1 MRSTFHL
8 LLGFV
13 TLLQCSVFTDFAHA
27 APPLQYT
34 PHTTVQAFK
43 EIADL
48 VREDYVEPVEE
59 KKLLEGALNG
69 MLTALDPHSSYLGPE
84 DYQELLKQT
93 KGEFGGLGMEVTME
107 NGLIKIVTPL
117 DDTPA
122 HKAGLQ
128 KKDLI
133 IAIDQQPVFGL
144 TLTEAVKKMR
154 GEPKSSVK
162 LLIKREN
169 ADPFEV
175 KLVRELIRVKSVKWQ
190 VENDVGYIRI
200 SNFDEKI
207 STLTKE
213 AIVDFQKKLKG
224 SLKGI
229 VLDLRN
235 NPGGLLEQAVALVDL
250 FLDGGEVVSTRGR
263 DSGKNSSLFAT
274 KGEFLKG
281 TPVVVLINGG
291 SASAAEIV
299 AGALQAH
306 GRGLVV
312 GEKSFGKGSVQTIR
326 PLNNGGAIKLTISR
340 YYTPD
345 GKSVQNDGITPDI
358 MIEQV
363 ADLEKLHEFNR
374 IRESSFAGAL
384 KQKDQNG
391 NHKPT
396 PEATSASTP
405 LLAEPESLIPSKLSK
420 GKVEDYQ
427 KMRAV
432 ELARGLWIYQN
443 NLKKGQLS
451 KHNPGGK
458 GIAAQLPAPSPK
470 KG

>member
-1 MRSTFHL
+1 MRLRFHL
-8 LLGFV
+8 VLRLGL
-13 TLLQCSVFTDFAHA
+13 LLQLNFFSQVALA
-27 APPLQYT
+27 APPLHYT
-34 PHTTVQAFK
+34 PQTTAQAFK

-69 MLTALDPHSSYLGPE
+69 MLMSLDPHSSYLDP
-84 DYQELLKQT
+84 DSYQELLKQT

-107 NGLIKIVTPL
+107 NGLVKIITPL

-122 HKAGLQ
+122 YKAGLQ
-128 KKDLI
+128 KQDLI

-144 TLTEAVKKMR
+144 TLTDAVKKMR

-175 KLVRELIRVKSVKWQ
+175 KLVRELIRVKSVKYQ

-207 STLTKE
+207 AALTKE
-213 AIVDFQKKLKG
+213 AIGEFQKKLKNN
-224 SLKGI
+224 LKGV

-263 DSGKNSSLFAT
+263 DSGKNTSLFAT
-274 KGEFLKG
+274 KGELLKD

-299 AGALQAH
+299 AGAFQAH

-345 GKSVQNDGITPDI
+345 GKPVQNDGITPDI
-358 MIEQV
+358 MIEQI

-391 NHKPT
+391 NNNPAKEVPST
-396 PEATSASTP
+396 ASP
-405 LLAEPESLIPSKLSK
+405 SPAEPESLIPSKLSK

-427 KMRAV
+427 KIRAI
-432 ELARGLWIYQN
+432 ELARGMWIYKN
-443 NLKKGQLS
+443 NLKKG
-451 KHNPGGK
+451 KHSSNLLIKTHQK
-458 GIAAQLPAPSPK
+458 G
-470 KG
+470 

>member
-1 MRSTFHL
+1 MRLRFHL
-8 LLGFV
+8 VIGLGI
-13 TLLQCSVFTDFAHA
+13 LLQYSFFSQFAQTST
-27 APPLQYT
+27 PLHYT
-34 PHTTVQAFK
+34 PQTTVQAFK

-48 VREDYVEPVEE
+48 VREEYVEPVEE

-69 MLTALDPHSSYLGPE
+69 MLMSLDPHSSYLDP
-84 DYQELLKQT
+84 DNYQELLKQT

-107 NGLIKIVTPL
+107 NGLVKIVTPL

-122 HKAGLQ
+122 YKAGLQ

-144 TLTEAVKKMR
+144 TLTDAVKKMR

-169 ADPFEV
+169 TDAFEV
-175 KLVRELIRVKSVKWQ
+175 KLVRELIRVKSVKSQ

-207 STLTKE
+207 ATLTKE
-213 AIVDFQKKLKG
+213 AIGEFQKKLKNN
-224 SLKGI
+224 LKGV

-263 DSGKNSSLFAT
+263 DSERNTSLFAT
-274 KGEFLKG
+274 KGELLKD

-326 PLNNGGAIKLTISR
+326 PLNNGSAIKLTISR

-391 NHKPT
+391 NNNP
-396 PEATSASTP
+396 PQEASSISSP
-405 LLAEPESLIPSKLSK
+405 SPSEPESLIPSKLSK

-427 KMRAV
+427 KMRAI
-432 ELARGLWIYQN
+432 ELARGMWIYQN
-443 NLKKGQLS
+443 NLKKS
-451 KHNPGGK
+451 K
-458 GIAAQLPAPSPK
+458 LPKDKIEKKDVVSRLAPTPK

>member
-1 MRSTFHL
+1 MRLRFHL
-8 LLGFV
+8 VIGLGI
-13 TLLQCSVFTDFAHA
+13 LLQCSFFSQFALA
-27 APPLQYT
+27 STPLHYT
-34 PHTTVQAFK
+34 PQTTVQAFK

-48 VREDYVEPVEE
+48 VREEYVEPVEE

-69 MLTALDPHSSYLGPE
+69 MLMSLDPHSSYLDP
-84 DYQELLKQT
+84 DNYQELLKQT

-107 NGLIKIVTPL
+107 NGLVKIVTPL

-122 HKAGLQ
+122 YKAGLQ

-144 TLTEAVKKMR
+144 TLTDAVKKMR

-169 ADPFEV
+169 ADAFEV
-175 KLVRELIRVKSVKWQ
+175 KLVRELIRVKSVKSQ

-207 STLTKE
+207 ATLTKE
-213 AIVDFQKKLKG
+213 AIGEFQKKLKNN
-224 SLKGI
+224 LKGV

-263 DSGKNSSLFAT
+263 DSEKNTSLFAT
-274 KGEFLKG
+274 KGELLKD

-363 ADLEKLHEFNR
+363 ADLEKLHE
-374 IRESSFAGAL
+374 
-384 KQKDQNG
+384 
-391 NHKPT
+391 
-396 PEATSASTP
+396 
-405 LLAEPESLIPSKLSK
+405 
-420 GKVEDYQ
+420 
-427 KMRAV
+427 
-432 ELARGLWIYQN
+432 
-443 NLKKGQLS
+443 
-451 KHNPGGK
+451 
-458 GIAAQLPAPSPK
+458 
-470 KG
+470 

>member
-1 MRSTFHL
+1 MRLRFHL
-8 LLGFV
+8 VIGLGI
-13 TLLQCSVFTDFAHA
+13 LLQCSFFLQFAQA
-27 APPLQYT
+27 STPLHYT
-34 PHTTVQAFK
+34 PQTTVQAFK

-48 VREDYVEPVEE
+48 VREEYVEPVEE

-69 MLTALDPHSSYLGPE
+69 MLMSLDPHSSYLDP
-84 DYQELLKQT
+84 DNYQELLKQT

-107 NGLIKIVTPL
+107 NGLVKIVTPL

-122 HKAGLQ
+122 YKAGLQ

-144 TLTEAVKKMR
+144 TLTDAVKKMR

-169 ADPFEV
+169 ADAFEV
-175 KLVRELIRVKSVKWQ
+175 KLVRELIRVKSVKSQ

-207 STLTKE
+207 ATLTKE
-213 AIVDFQKKLKG
+213 AIGEFQKKLKNN
-224 SLKGI
+224 LKGV

-250 FLDGGEVVSTRGR
+250 FIDGGEVVSTRGR
-263 DSGKNSSLFAT
+263 DSEKNTSLFAT
-274 KGEFLKG
+274 KGELLKD

-391 NHKPT
+391 NNNP
-396 PEATSASTP
+396 PQEASSISSP
-405 LLAEPESLIPSKLSK
+405 SPSEPESLIPSKLSK

-427 KMRAV
+427 KMRAI
-432 ELARGLWIYQN
+432 ELARGMWIYQN
-443 NLKKGQLS
+443 NLKKN
-451 KHNPGGK
+451 K
-458 GIAAQLPAPSPK
+458 LPKDKIEKKDVVSRLAPTPK

>member
-1 MRSTFHL
+1 MRLRFHL
-8 LLGFV
+8 ILRLGI
-13 TLLQCSVFTDFAHA
+13 LLQCSFFSQFARA
-27 APPLQYT
+27 STPLHYT
-34 PHTTVQAFK
+34 PQTTVQAFK

-48 VREDYVEPVEE
+48 VREEYVEPVEE

-69 MLTALDPHSSYLGPE
+69 MLMSLDPHSSYLDP
-84 DYQELLKQT
+84 DNYQELLKQT

-107 NGLIKIVTPL
+107 NGLVKIVTPL

-122 HKAGLQ
+122 YKAGLQ

-144 TLTEAVKKMR
+144 TLTDAVKKMR

-169 ADPFEV
+169 ADAFEV
-175 KLVRELIRVKSVKWQ
+175 KLVRELIRVKSVKSQ

-207 STLTKE
+207 AALTKE
-213 AIVDFQKKLKG
+213 AIGEFQKKLKNN
-224 SLKGI
+224 LKGV

-263 DSGKNSSLFAT
+263 DSERNTSLFAT
-274 KGEFLKG
+274 KGELLKD

-345 GKSVQNDGITPDI
+345 GKPVQNDGITPDI

-391 NHKPT
+391 NNNP
-396 PEATSASTP
+396 PQETSSTASP
-405 LLAEPESLIPSKLSK
+405 SPSEPESLIPSKLSK

-427 KMRAV
+427 KMRAI
-432 ELARGLWIYQN
+432 ELARGMWIYQN
-443 NLKKGQLS
+443 NLKKN
-451 KHNPGGK
+451 K
-458 GIAAQLPAPSPK
+458 LPKDKIEKKDVVSGLAPTPK

>member
-1 MRSTFHL
+1 MRLRFHL
-8 LLGFV
+8 LIGLGI
-13 TLLQCSVFTDFAHA
+13 LLQCSFFSQFAQA
-27 APPLQYT
+27 STPLHYT
-34 PHTTVQAFK
+34 PQTTVQAFK

-48 VREDYVEPVEE
+48 VREEYVEPVEE

-69 MLTALDPHSSYLGPE
+69 MLMSLDPHSSYLDP
-84 DYQELLKQT
+84 DNYQELLKQT

-107 NGLIKIVTPL
+107 NGLVKIVTPL

-122 HKAGLQ
+122 YKAGLQ

-144 TLTEAVKKMR
+144 TLTDAVKKMR

-169 ADPFEV
+169 ADAFEV
-175 KLVRELIRVKSVKWQ
+175 KLVRELIRVKSVKSQ

-207 STLTKE
+207 ATLTKE
-213 AIVDFQKKLKG
+213 AIGEFQKKLKNN
-224 SLKGI
+224 LKGV

-250 FLDGGEVVSTRGR
+250 FIDGGEVVSTRGR
-263 DSGKNSSLFAT
+263 DSEKNTSLFAT
-274 KGEFLKG
+274 KGELLKD

-299 AGALQAH
+299 TGALQAH

-391 NHKPT
+391 NNNP
-396 PEATSASTP
+396 PQETSSTASP
-405 LLAEPESLIPSKLSK
+405 SPSEPESLIPSKLSK

-427 KMRAV
+427 KMRAI
-432 ELARGLWIYQN
+432 ELARGMWIYQN
-443 NLKKGQLS
+443 NLKKN
-451 KHNPGGK
+451 K
-458 GIAAQLPAPSPK
+458 LPKDKIEKKDVVSRLAPTPK